1 MRRTVA
7 LSAVPVAI
15 AARSIL
21 LAGCSDSTTDNTTR
35 DSSGAVASAGTLGV
49 EKLRVGD
56 CVNVGDLAKKTEGD
70 VEAFAGVPCADP
82 HQAEVFVAEKTFYID
97 QPLTF
102 PGDAKLGDLADEA
115 CAAAFETFTGAPY
128 TDKST
133 TDWITVAPT
142 ADSWASDDRALV
154 CAIVTPTA
162 DGNDLKK
169 TTGSL
174 KG

>member
-15 AARSIL
+15 AATSIL
-21 LAGCSDSTTDNTTR
+21 LAGCGESATDDTTR
-35 DSSGAVASAGTLGV
+35 DASGAVATAGTLGV

-56 CVNVGDLAKKTEGD
+56 CLDVGEFAQKAEGD
-70 VEAFAGVPCADP
+70 VESFTGVPCSDP
-82 HQAEVFVAEKTFYID
+82 HQAEVFVVNKTFYAK
-97 QPLTF
+97 QSAKF
-102 PGDAKLGDLADEA
+102 PGDTALGDLADEA
-115 CAAAFETFTGAPY
+115 CAAAFESFTGAPY
-128 TDKST
+128 SDKTT
-133 TDWITVAPT
+133 TDWITITPT
-142 ADSWASDDRALV
+142 ADSWVQDDRTLV

-162 DGNDLKK
+162 DGNDLQK